1 MSSSKS
7 KFLQSKNEDKE
18 EIYFFA
24 PKSNYN
30 MIKFQNITKIYEPD
44 TVALEDVSFEINEK
58 EFVSIAG
65 RSGAGKTTL
74 LKLLLAEEEPTK
86 GRVFLGNLDV
96 HKIKKG
102 DLPKFRRKIGV
113 VFQDYKLLPSKTTY
127 ENIAYVLEVIGAT
140 DEEISQ
146 RVPEVL
152 EIVGLFDRVKNF
164 PAELSQ
170 GERQRAAI
178 ARALI
183 HRPDVIL
190 ADEPT
195 GNLDPYNTS
204 EIVRLLLKINEL
216 GTTIVLATHNKEI
229 INSLGKRVITL
240 EEGRV
245 IRDEEKGRFIL

>member
-1 MSSSKS
+1 
-7 KFLQSKNEDKE
+7 
-18 EIYFFA
+18 
-24 PKSNYN
+24 
-30 MIKFQNITKIYEPD
+30 MIKFQNVTKIYEPD
-44 TVALEDVSFEINEK
+44 TVALEDISFEINKK
-58 EFVSIAG
+58 EFVSIVG

-74 LKLLLAEEEPTK
+74 LKLLLAEEKPTK
-86 GRVFLGNLDV
+86 GRVFFDDQDV
-96 HKIKKG
+96 HKIKSG
-102 DLPKFRRKIGV
+102 DLPKLRRRIGV
-113 VFQDYKLLPSKTTY
+113 VFQDYKLLPSKTAY
-127 ENIAYVLEVIGAT
+127 DNIAYVLEVIGAT

-152 EIVGLFDRVKNF
+152 EIVGLADKAHNF

-170 GERQRAAI
+170 GEVQRAAI

-204 EIVRLLLKINEL
+204 EIIRLLLKINEL
-216 GTTIVLATHNKEI
+216 GTTVVLTTHNKEV
-229 INSLGKRVITL
+229 INSLSKRVITL
-240 EEGRV
+240 ESGRV